1 MRATL
6 LMPDTSLP
14 AAGSLTPMQPTM
26 SPAMA
31 GARNSRLSSSL
42 PKRASA
48 GVAMSVCTPMAMGT
62 PPQWMWPSVSAM
74 ARLYE

>member
-1 MRATL
+1 MRATV
-6 LMPDTSLP
+6 LMADTSLP
-14 AAGSLTPMQPTM
+14 APGSLTPIEPT
-26 SPAMA
+26 SRPAIE
-31 GARNSRLSSSL
+31 GARNSALSSSL

-74 ARLYE
+74 AMLYE

>member
-1 MRATL
+1 
-6 LMPDTSLP
+6 
-14 AAGSLTPMQPTM
+14 MQPTA

-31 GARNSRLSSSL
+31 GTRNCALSSSL

-48 GVAMSVCTPMAMGT
+48 GVHMSVCTPMAMGT